1 VSWHIIANKL
11 IADKPGERDD
21 DGENEAGVFEILRC
35 GIGSHRNDPGIARV
49 QHGLRRAKGRDR
61 CLGTSEKNRFAR
73 MSGLRWRTA
82 AAKPSEQ
89 AIILNPEKE
98 FQTILGFG
106 AAFTDALAT
115 CSTSSRHP
123 HASGCFMLHP
133 H

>member
-1 VSWHIIANKL
+1 LQTNLLQIDLENAMTMEKTRREFLRSSAVGLAATATARALPVFSTDTAGQRGKIA
-11 IADKPGERDD
+11 AW
-21 DGENEAGVFEILRC
+21 A
-35 GIGSHRNDPGIARV
+35 
-49 QHGLRRAKGRDR
+49 
-61 CLGTSEKNRFAR
+61 TSQKNRFAR

-89 AIILNPEKE
+89 AVVLNPEKE
-98 FQTILGFG
+98 FQPILGFG